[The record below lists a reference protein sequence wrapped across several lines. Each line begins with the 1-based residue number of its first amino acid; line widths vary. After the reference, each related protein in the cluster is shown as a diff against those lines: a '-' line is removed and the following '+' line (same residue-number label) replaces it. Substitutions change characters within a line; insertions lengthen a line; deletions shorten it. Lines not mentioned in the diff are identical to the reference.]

1 MSMLF
6 EPCRI
11 GAMEVKNRFVRSAT
25 YFGLSDEDG
34 YVGERSVELMRT
46 LARNEVGLI
55 VTGYAFVAQSGQ
67 VFADMNG
74 IDADEQIPGYRR
86 MTEAVHDVDGRVVLQ
101 IAHGGV
107 GSNAAARRRGT
118 RLAVS
123 LTDRLPADGTPPREM
138 DDGEIEE
145 IIEAFG
151 HSARRAQ
158 EAGFDGVQ
166 IHGAHGY
173 LVTQF
178 LSPSSNQREDRWGG
192 SFENR
197 MRFVVEVTR
206 AMRRQVDDDF
216 PVMIKLGCRDYLD
229 DGECMTIEEG
239 AQVAAALER
248 EGMAMIEVSHGMGGR
263 TFRRQTSGKQGAPIQ
278 EAYLVP
284 DARVVRKATS
294 LPLSVVGGMRSL
306 QVMEQVV
313 ESGAADF
320 VSICRPLIREPDLI
334 QRWKAGD
341 TRPADCVSCWACLKS
356 DSDGRSE
363 VRCRELERKSAG
375 REASA

>member
-1 MSMLF
+1 VSVLF
-6 EPCRI
+6 DPQRI
-11 GAMEVKNRFVRSAT
+11 AGMEVRNRFVRSAT

-55 VTGYAFVAQSGQ
+55 VTGYAFVARSGQ

-86 MTEAVHDVDGRVVLQ
+86 MTEAVHDLDGRVVLQ
-101 IAHGGV
+101 IAHGGA
-107 GSNAAARRRGT
+107 GANAAARMRGT

-123 LTDRLPADGTPPREM
+123 LTDRLPSDGAQPREM
-138 DDGEIEE
+138 TDAEIEE

-151 HSARRAQ
+151 HAARRAE

-178 LSPSSNQREDRWGG
+178 LSPSSNRREDRWGG
-192 SFENR
+192 SLENR

-206 AMRRQVDDDF
+206 AIRRRVDDNF

-229 DGECMTIEEG
+229 DGECMPIEEG
-239 AQVAAALER
+239 AQVAATLER
-248 EGMAMIEVSHGMGGR
+248 EGMALIEVSHGMGGR
-263 TFRRQTSGKQGAPIQ
+263 TFRRRTSGKQGASIR

-284 DARVVRKATS
+284 DARVVRGATTV
-294 LPLSVVGGMRSL
+294 PLSVVGGMRSL
-306 QVMEQVV
+306 PVMEEVV

-334 QRWKAGD
+334 QRWKSGD

-375 REASA
+375 RQASV